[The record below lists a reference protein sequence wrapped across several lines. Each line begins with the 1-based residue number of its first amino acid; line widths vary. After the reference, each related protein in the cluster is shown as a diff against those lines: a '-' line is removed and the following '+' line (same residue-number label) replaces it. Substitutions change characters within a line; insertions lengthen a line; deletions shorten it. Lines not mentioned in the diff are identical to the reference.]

1 MGAPEPAANR
11 SSGAHADA
19 LEAVRT
25 LARASRLIER
35 ASDEL
40 SLAHY
45 RVLSAIGSGDERAS
59 RMATRLAVGKPAM
72 SAAVDALCRRGLV
85 ERLEVRGDQ
94 RAVALH
100 LTAAG
105 AALLDRVETEIV
117 RRFETLWARTGN
129 ADHVVDALVA
139 LGQAM
144 DDAFAD
150 RSAAGA
156 DR

>member
-1 MGAPEPAANR
+1 MGAPEPAAHR
-11 SSGAHADA
+11 SVGAHVGA

-59 RMATRLAVGKPAM
+59 RIATRLAVGKPAM

-85 ERLEVRGDQ
+85 ERLEVRDDQ
-94 RAVALH
+94 RAVALR
-100 LTAAG
+100 LTATG
-105 AALLDRVETEIV
+105 TDLLDRVETEIV
-117 RRFETLWARTGN
+117 RRFETLWARTGD
-129 ADHVVDALVA
+129 ADRVVEALVA
-139 LGQAM
+139 LGRAM
-144 DDAFAD
+144 DDAFAA
-150 RSAAGA
+150 RSSPGAG
-156 DR
+156 R

>member
-1 MGAPEPAANR
+1 MGAPEPAA
-11 SSGAHADA
+11 SSSPEAHAGA
-19 LEAVRT
+19 VEAVRT

-59 RMATRLAVGKPAM
+59 RIATRLAVGKPAM

-85 ERLEVRGDQ
+85 ERLEVQGDQ

-100 LTAAG
+100 LTPAG
-105 AALLDRVETEIV
+105 AELLDRVETEIV

-129 ADHVVDALVA
+129 ADRVVDALVA

-150 RSAAGA
+150 RSGAGV

>member
-1 MGAPEPAANR
+1 MSEPEPTNNCSPA
-11 SSGAHADA
+11 AHAGS

-59 RMATRLAVGKPAM
+59 RIAARLAVGKPAM

-100 LTAAG
+100 LTAEG

-117 RRFETLWARTGN
+117 RRFETLWARTGD
-129 ADHVVDALVA
+129 ADRVVDALVA

-144 DDAFAD
+144 DNAFAD
-150 RSAAGA
+150 RSQAGA
-156 DR
+156 GR

>member
-1 MGAPEPAANR
+1 MGAPEPAA
-11 SSGAHADA
+11 SSSPEAHAGA
-19 LEAVRT
+19 VEAVRT

-59 RMATRLAVGKPAM
+59 RIATRLAVGKPAM

-85 ERLEVRGDQ
+85 ERLEVQGDQ

-100 LTAAG
+100 LTPAG
-105 AALLDRVETEIV
+105 AELLDRVETEIV

-129 ADHVVDALVA
+129 ADRVVAALVA

-150 RSAAGA
+150 RSGAGV